1 MDHLRKAEEKLRS
14 VHALRKRLKWYKVDL
29 DNAIR
34 RSGPKGIAPVD
45 LSKPAVKSS
54 AREDDY
60 SSADL
65 IASIQR
71 KISETE
77 DEIKM
82 ITSVV
87 EDLEPEQKK
96 IIKLWYFEKKSKEQ
110 IKRALYLSG
119 ASAIYKRRNAAV
131 KAFADIFPW

>member
-34 RSGPKGIAPVD
+34 RSGPKGIAPID
-45 LSKPAVKSS
+45 LSKPAVKASK
-54 AREDDY
+54 REDDY
-60 SSADL
+60 SSADQ
-65 IASIQR
+65 IAYIQR

-77 DEIKM
+77 DEIRM

-87 EDLEPEQKK
+87 DDLEPEQQT
-96 IIKLWYFEKKSKEQ
+96 IIKLWYFDKKSKEQ
-110 IKRALYLSG
+110 IKSALYLSG
-119 ASAIYKRRNAAV
+119 ASSIYKRRDDAV
-131 KAFADIFPW
+131 KAFAEIFPW